1 MRIFMKLQ
9 LITKLIIALVLSLSI
24 LVTASAQEPKVQQQE
39 AKTAIEAV
47 LNGNAEAFEKGDFA
61 KLEQLWSNSSNLT
74 VFEGGYVNR
83 GWIDYRDN
91 HLKPE
96 ISELKDVKYS
106 LSNIE
111 PHIEGST
118 AWAIFDYT
126 ISGKTD
132 KGVAFQGQGLGTAIL
147 EKQEDKW
154 RIVHWHSSGKLKSKP
169 KE

>member
-1 MRIFMKLQ
+1 MKS
-9 LITKLIIALVLSLSI
+9 LITKLIVPLVLLLSI
-24 LVTASAQEPKVQQQE
+24 VVTTSAQEPKTQQQE
-39 AKTAIEAV
+39 AKAAIEEI
-47 LNGNAEAFEKGDFA
+47 LNGNAQAFEKGDFA
-61 KLEQLWSNSSNLT
+61 KLEQLWSNGDNLT

-83 GWIDYRDN
+83 GWVDYRDN

-96 ISELKDVKYS
+96 LKELKDVKYS

-147 EKQEDKW
+147 EKQEGKW
-154 RIVHWHSSGKLKSKP
+154 RIVHWHSSSKP
-169 KE
+169 KPKGKQ

>member
-1 MRIFMKLQ
+1 MRIFMMKSLP
-9 LITKLIIALVLSLSI
+9 LAKLIIVLALLLPIVA
-24 LVTASAQEPKVQQQE
+24 TTFAQDHSQQE
-39 AKTAIEAV
+39 AKAAIETV
-47 LNGNAEAFEKGDFA
+47 LNANAQAFEQSDLA
-61 KLEQLWSNSSNLT
+61 KLEQLWSNSSDLT

-83 GWIDYRDN
+83 GWVDYRDN

-96 ISELKDVKYS
+96 ISELKNVKYS

-118 AWAIFDYT
+118 GWAIFEYT

-147 EKQEDKW
+147 EKQEGKW
-154 RIVHWHSSGKLKSKP
+154 RIIHWHSSSKP
-169 KE
+169 KPKTKQ